1 MGKKKRFIYKKKSAT
16 FQLLSRDTS
25 DPNYSSD
32 PSSERVFIRVDNNGG
47 VNPDSIFADAPEDC
61 DGNFDSR
68 ESSKYKDQ
76 NTALPDHVRK
86 EILELG
92 FPDDGYDYLIHMREI
107 KNKGGGSNYYD
118 NPKASFLQLERD
130 VKAYDSSMV
139 EVRKLNDV
147 SIEKSIYSVAAK
159 TVGVR
164 LQKVLDADVA
174 AMLDDSDSSK
184 FGSDV
189 EDLEEDFVVKANLVE
204 GAGDDDIDAQ
214 LNLAG
219 GLMAINGDFTVPEN
233 VDAKL
238 GMVDEK
244 ARIRRPLD
252 EQFDLHS
259 FSGCGQSHAEAPV
272 KLILFDQ
279 QLSKLI
285 LFLITR
291 SRNVVSCF
299 LVSCMAGEG
308 RSTTDAV
315 VAILWPSLLVLKE
328 VAKEEDELRQLRDK
342 EDELRQLRD
351 KYSRYIRLRVGFCF
365 LKTAEEKIQHILK
378 CYPELQHEIDRILKQ
393 NAESEDGEDFTKED
407 ENGGCSCYFLQYQQK
422 GPQNGHNCHQSSADL
437 PPPCHSRE
445 AGDDV
450 PTSGDEEEDELR
462 QLRDKEDELRQL
474 RDKYSRYIRLS
485 RFLFPENR
493 RGKNPTYFE
502 VLPGASA

>member
-1 MGKKKRFIYKKKSAT
+1 MGKKKRFIDKKKSAT

-47 VNPDSIFADAPEDC
+47 VNPDSIFADALEDC

-130 VKAYDSSMV
+130 VKAYDSSRV

-147 SIEKSIYSVAAK
+147 SVEKSIYSVAAK
-159 TVGVR
+159 TFGVR
-164 LQKVLDADVA
+164 LQKVVDADVA

-189 EDLEEDFVVKANLVE
+189 EDLEEDFVVRANLIE

-219 GLMAINGDFTVPEN
+219 GLMAVNGDFSVPEN

-238 GMVDEK
+238 DIPDEK
-244 ARIRRPLD
+244 ARVRRPLD
-252 EQFDLHS
+252 EQFDL
-259 FSGCGQSHAEAPV
+259 
-272 KLILFDQ
+272 L
-279 QLSKLI
+279 
-285 LFLITR
+285 
-291 SRNVVSCF
+291 
-299 LVSCMAGEG
+299 
-308 RSTTDAV
+308 
-315 VAILWPSLLVLKE
+315 
-328 VAKEEDELRQLRDK
+328 
-342 EDELRQLRD
+342 
-351 KYSRYIRLRVGFCF
+351 
-365 LKTAEEKIQHILK
+365 
-378 CYPELQHEIDRILKQ
+378 ELQEYASDI
-393 NAESEDGEDFTKED
+393 EE
-407 ENGGCSCYFLQYQQK
+407 
-422 GPQNGHNCHQSSADL
+422 
-437 PPPCHSRE
+437 HS
-445 AGDDV
+445 DYL
-450 PTSGDEEEDELR
+450 DEEEESLAEKLNLAFKGHRSDLLHRGMETDVVESHESTADVIRRCKEFAIEYEEENENEEEIFVESSDESEVWDCETIISTYSTLDNHPGKIGAPETRRKKRLAEAIFGSSDAPNQVIVLKGKEKIPVDFLPHSSKHVEQKLNDEKDANSNKAALQKRKPHGQESKEEKKERKAAVKLGRREAR
-462 QLRDKEDELRQL
+462 QRRKEMKDLYKSEAQNAQKVAAFAGPSSIHLM
-474 RDKYSRYIRLS
+474 
-485 RFLFPENR
+485 
-493 RGKNPTYFE
+493 
-502 VLPGASA
+502 